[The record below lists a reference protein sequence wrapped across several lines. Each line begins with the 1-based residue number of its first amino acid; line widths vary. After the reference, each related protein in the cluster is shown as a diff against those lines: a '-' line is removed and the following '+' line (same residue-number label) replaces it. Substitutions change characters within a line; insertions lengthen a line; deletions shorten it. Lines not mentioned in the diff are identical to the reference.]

1 MYEAWFSIDRRGT
14 LTGLQRAAI
23 IGFFVHLLAG
33 VGMALILRHGL
44 DTNPALQD
52 RWSFLCNHRILW
64 SLGWLTWTATALT
77 ILYFY
82 IAFAAAHQANTL
94 WQFAVLLSA
103 AAIGPDLAAQAVE
116 IGVLPEIAH
125 RAFSGNS
132 AAELFMDLH
141 RTAVMMSGF
150 VANGLYTLPALIL
163 ALSTRQAYPFW
174 IWIAGVAVA
183 VFYALCCGPHRLCSR
198 DVLGKCSARARHSAV
213 ARRRCDHPAHVTFAT
228 RSLRRDCVVEMV

>member
-116 IGVLPEIAH
+116 IGVLPEIAY

-150 VANGLYTLPALIL
+150 VANGLYSVPALIL

-174 IWIAGVAVA
+174 IWIAGVAVG
-183 VFYALCCGPHRLCSR
+183 VFGFMLSAAALIDSVAGMFWANV
-198 DVLGKCSARARHSAV
+198 VLVPAILLWLAGV
-213 ARRRCDHPAHVTFAT
+213 AITPPMSHLQPDH
-228 RSLRRDCVVEMV
+228 